1 MFTIIIILLLAGIVY
16 FLFDIIIAVIGDIW
30 DILFGDFL

>member
-16 FLFDIIIAVIGDIW
+16 FLFDIIRAILGGIW
-30 DILFGDFL
+30 DLFFGGFL